1 MSDKALGQD
10 RFREKP
16 DISQV
21 FIRQL
26 DRTNHAGS
34 MVYESAVQ
42 QKLNN
47 LPMNRRQWVL
57 DQSDKYEEDRLTLVY
72 KTYCGVRL
80 GEGEP
85 LRHDE
90 TIPFTRE
97 KGEIDLNDPKLKEMK
112 NTGTEEEPIYEPIL
126 FDESLGLKRLPGE
139 IDLSDPNIISPKLKM
154 ILHIDYHKLDAIIM
168 QAAEFA
174 GLTWSIDPIEQDAG
188 DTEEYIIERKRT
200 PFRKPRIPDPEG

>member
-1 MSDKALGQD
+1 MSDKALGNEM
-10 RFREKP
+10 FREKP

-34 MVYESAVQ
+34 MIYDSAVQ

-47 LPMNRRQWVL
+47 LPMHRRQWVI
-57 DQSDKYEEDRLTLVY
+57 DQSGKYEDDRETLVY
-72 KTYCGVRL
+72 KTFCGVRL
-80 GEGEP
+80 GEGTP
-85 LRHDE
+85 FRHDE
-90 TIPFTRE
+90 TIPFTRIE
-97 KGEIDLNDPKLKEMK
+97 GEIDPDDPNIKSIDEEGTITLHDENIPVKRLLGEIDLD
-112 NTGTEEEPIYEPIL
+112 
-126 FDESLGLKRLPGE
+126 
-139 IDLSDPNIISPKLKM
+139 DPNIISPKLKL
-154 ILHIDYHKLDAIIM
+154 ITHIDYHKLDAIIM

-200 PFRKPRIPDPEG
+200 PFRKPRIPDTEG